1 MSDCFLLGLILV
13 LTRSAFSNPGE
24 YVRAF
29 YTDVRTL
36 PAPRVARRGASRG
49 GPSWRDWRPA
59 TLSASRRRWLRLGK
73 AASLPLSRRSRR
85 GLRTMLCLLSTFA
98 APTQPQQ
105 CLFSGASVR
114 NHSGARV
121 ECNRFAGR
129 QVALYFAGEWCPLC
143 RCLDAELDPT
153 HHASVALATDVTH
166 GCSGASRQRCGSSTR
181 SLSTRPTL
189 SSSRATFPP
198 RRRKLISTAP
208 KASK

>member
-1 MSDCFLLGLILV
+1 
-13 LTRSAFSNPGE
+13 
-24 YVRAF
+24 
-29 YTDVRTL
+29 
-36 PAPRVARRGASRG
+36 
-49 GPSWRDWRPA
+49 
-59 TLSASRRRWLRLGK
+59 
-73 AASLPLSRRSRR
+73 
-85 GLRTMLCLLSTFA
+85 MLCLLSTFA

-121 ECNRFAGR
+121 ECSRFAGR

-143 RCLDAELDPT
+143 RCLAAELDPT

-208 KASK
+208 KASSSKQVSKVAQYGGIVELSEGSV

>member
-1 MSDCFLLGLILV
+1 MKLFLPGPDPRFQPLRILTPLRDPSVCFTPTCELAG
-13 LTRSAFSNPGE
+13 T
-24 YVRAF
+24 
-29 YTDVRTL
+29 
-36 PAPRVARRGASRG
+36 ARRGG

-73 AASLPLSRRSRR
+73 AANLPLRRRSRR

-143 RCLDAELDPT
+143 RCLAAEPDPT
-153 HHASVALATDVTH
+153 YYASVALATDVTH

-208 KASK
+208 KASSTT

>member
-1 MSDCFLLGLILV
+1 M
-13 LTRSAFSNPGE
+13 
-24 YVRAF
+24 
-29 YTDVRTL
+29 
-36 PAPRVARRGASRG
+36 RGAAG
-49 GPSWRDWRPA
+49 GADGGGRSRPA
-59 TLSASRRRWLRLGK
+59 RLASGEARGRALSASRRRRLRLGK
-73 AASLPLSRRSRR
+73 AANLPLRRRSRR

-121 ECNRFAGR
+121 ECSRFAGR

-143 RCLDAELDPT
+143 RCLAAESDPT
-153 HHASVALATDVTH
+153 HYASVALATDVTH

-208 KASK
+208 KARSSSKQVSKVARHRGIVELSEGS

>member
-1 MSDCFLLGLILV
+1 MLHPTCELAGTARTRRRTELARLASGDARGRALI
-13 LTRSAFSNPGE
+13 
-24 YVRAF
+24 
-29 YTDVRTL
+29 
-36 PAPRVARRGASRG
+36 
-49 GPSWRDWRPA
+49 
-59 TLSASRRRWLRLGK
+59 ASRRRWLRLGK
-73 AASLPLSRRSRR
+73 AANLPLRRRSRR

-121 ECNRFAGR
+121 ECSRFAGR

-143 RCLDAELDPT
+143 RCLAAESDPT
-153 HHASVALATDVTH
+153 HVCSSYASVALATDVSL
-166 GCSGASRQRCGSSTR
+166 GCSGASRQRYGSSTR

-208 KASK
+208 KVSSSKQVVSSK